1 MDRELCYAARKN
13 KDEALEGKLYIGAWS
28 RGVFCRVTCPDQLPE
43 DPNDMVYFSNIYEA
57 LDKGL
62 LPCPDCEPDLHSQQI
77 ILNKEVQNVVN
88 NAIGLISEGYLNTN
102 SVAQLARDLYI
113 SERHLRKL
121 FDKEIGVS
129 PTKIAIFHKA
139 IFAKKLLYET
149 DMSIT
154 DIAFASGFGSVRQ
167 FNNVFKAIF
176 KVPPSAFRRENH
188 ISEGK
193 GNVLF
198 LYYTRP
204 FDFEKI
210 LGSIKAKIIKGV
222 EAVGNNCYSRTFF
235 INNTVGHFTVK
246 NNEEENRLEAS
257 IFSKDTICYMAIY
270 NRIKRMFDLN
280 TNFSYVKKVLHSY
293 PVLERGMNNGGVPRL
308 LLGFSPYEVTIEGIL
323 KQKISP
329 QAAVAVIEKMVKK
342 AGKTYKCDIEGLT
355 HIYPDMNEINDIDL
369 NELGIDSSSA
379 ETIRAVND
387 ALINNEISLAY
398 NQDYDRFYNNF
409 IRIKGI
415 DDKLVNYVA
424 MRGLGM
430 TDTFLAEDPG
440 VSEAF
445 EKSGNQLTSKEIL
458 ELAEQWRPYRAYAT
472 LCMWNG
478 L

>member
-13 KDEALEGKLYIGAWS
+13 KEEAFEGKLYIGAWS

-88 NAIGLISEGYLNTN
+88 NAVGLISEGYLNTN
-102 SVAQLARDLYI
+102 SVEQLSKDLYI

-121 FDKEIGVS
+121 FDKEIGIS
-129 PTKIAIFHKA
+129 PTKVAIFHKA

-154 DIAFASGFGSVRQ
+154 DIAFASGFGSIRQ
-167 FNNVFKAIF
+167 FNNAFKVIFKA
-176 KVPPSAFRRENH
+176 PPSAFRRGDH
-188 ISEGK
+188 VSEGK

-210 LGSIKAKIIKGV
+210 LGFIKARSINGV
-222 EAVGNNCYSRTFF
+222 EAVGANCYGRTFF
-235 INNTVGHFTVK
+235 INNTAGHFTVK
-246 NNEEENRLEAS
+246 DNKEENRLEVS

-280 TNFSYVKKVLHSY
+280 TNFSYVKKVLHGY
-293 PVLERGMNNGGVPRL
+293 PVLERGMDNGEIPRL
-308 LLGFSPYEVTIEGIL
+308 LTGFSPYEITIEEIL
-323 KQKISP
+323 KQKISA
-329 QAAVAVIEKMVKK
+329 QAAAAAIEKMVKK

-355 HIYPDMNEINDIDL
+355 HVYPDMHDLTGIDL
-369 NELGIDSSSA
+369 NELGMDSSSVEA
-379 ETIRAVND
+379 IRAVND

-409 IRIKGI
+409 TRIAGI
-415 DDKLVNYVA
+415 GDKLVNHVA

-430 TDTFLAEDPG
+430 ADAFLAEDTG
-440 VSEAF
+440 VAGAF
-445 EKSGNQLTSKEIL
+445 RKSGKRLTAKDIL
-458 ELAEQWRPYRAYAT
+458 ELAERWRPYRAYAA
-472 LCMWNG
+472 LCLQNG